1 MYLGYLQVV
10 GLEPLGRA
18 GQHTAVLRLRCP
30 CSNSTIQLQMEK
42 AGVLLSAARCG
53 CCWPSG
59 CCSVTVSAKMQK
71 VVQLLC
77 VSLLLGRWLF
87 PVTVAAAAA
96 TVQLGVVVSSS
107 RDRQFTSMWAG
118 LQAASGCRPIAML
131 ASKSAVQEFG

>member
-1 MYLGYLQVV
+1 MCYSVLHAVV
-10 GLEPLGRA
+10 AVGPL
-18 GQHTAVLRLRCP
+18 AVAQC
-30 CSNSTIQLQMEK
+30 
-42 AGVLLSAARCG
+42 
-53 CCWPSG
+53 
-59 CCSVTVSAKMQK
+59 VTVSAKMQK